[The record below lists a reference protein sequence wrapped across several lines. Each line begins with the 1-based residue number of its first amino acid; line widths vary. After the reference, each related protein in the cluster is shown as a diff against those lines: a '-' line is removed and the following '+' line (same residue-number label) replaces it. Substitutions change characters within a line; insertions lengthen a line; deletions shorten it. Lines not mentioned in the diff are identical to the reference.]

1 MSNDKN
7 MIDAFNSG
15 IDIHTKTAMDIF
27 NVKEDEVTKNMRRNA
42 KAVNFGIL
50 YGISSFGLAEDIGTD
65 FKTAKK
71 FMDSYLENFS
81 TIKEYN
87 KKVVDDAYKNGYVL
101 TIMNRK
107 RKIDELNNTNYI
119 IRQQGER
126 MAQNTPIQGSAADIL
141 KMAMIDIYNEFKK
154 KNLKSKMILQIHDE
168 LIFNVLKDEEE
179 IVKEIVKDKMENVY
193 KLNVPLVVDI
203 EEGTNWYNLK

>member
-1 MSNDKN
+1 
-7 MIDAFNSG
+7 
-15 IDIHTKTAMDIF
+15 
-27 NVKEDEVTKNMRRNA
+27 
-42 KAVNFGIL
+42 
-50 YGISSFGLAEDIGTD
+50 
-65 FKTAKK
+65 
-71 FMDSYLENFS
+71 
-81 TIKEYN
+81 
-87 KKVVDDAYKNGYVL
+87 
-101 TIMNRK
+101 
-107 RKIDELNNTNYI
+107 
-119 IRQQGER
+119 